1 VYSLLT
7 LVLMLTFSMGAY
19 AFPEPT
25 PERKKAPE
33 LDPSMA
39 VMGLSLLGGAITLAR
54 VRRKK

>member
-1 VYSLLT
+1 
-7 LVLMLTFSMGAY
+7 MLTFSMGAY